1 MEPQRSSFAGQ
12 GCATLKRIFLV
23 DDHPMLR
30 EGLQRLIEQQPGCE
44 VCGESDTAC
53 GALEAILR
61 LAPDLVMTDIS
72 LPDKNGLELIKDLQT
87 LSPGIPILVFSM
99 HDEMLYAE
107 RAMRA
112 GAKGYL
118 MKGTM
123 VEALEEAI
131 DCVLS
136 GGVYL
141 SHRVSD
147 HILHNLSGNRAL
159 CRIGLKSLTDR
170 ELEIFE
176 MIGGGKS
183 SMQISD
189 LLQIS
194 PKTVDA
200 HRANIR
206 GKLAFPDS
214 PALLREAV
222 LWVELGTGEY

>member
-1 MEPQRSSFAGQ
+1 MKE
-12 GCATLKRIFLV
+12 IFVV

-30 EGLQRLIEQQPGCE
+30 DGLQRLIEQRPGCR
-44 VCGESDTAC
+44 VCGESDTAS

-61 LAPDLVMTDIS
+61 LSPDLVMTDLS
-72 LPDKNGLELIKDLQT
+72 LPDKNGLELIKELQIQ
-87 LSPGIPILVFSM
+87 SPGIAILVFSM

-123 VEALEEAI
+123 IDRLEEAI
-131 DCVLS
+131 ECVLA
-136 GGVYL
+136 GGIYL
-141 SHRVSD
+141 SQRVSN

-159 CRIGLKSLTDR
+159 GKIGLKSLTDR

-183 SMQISD
+183 SVQISD
-189 LLQIS
+189 HLSIS

-206 GKLAFPDS
+206 AKLAFPDS
-214 PALLREAV
+214 PGLLREAV
-222 LWVELGTGEY
+222 LWVALGTGE

>member
-1 MEPQRSSFAGQ
+1 V
-12 GCATLKRIFLV
+12 KKIFLV

-30 EGLQRLIEQQPGCE
+30 EGLQRLIEQQPGCQ
-44 VCGESDTAC
+44 VCGESDTAA
-53 GALEAILR
+53 GALDAILR
-61 LAPDLVMTDIS
+61 LSPDLVMTDIS
-72 LPDKNGLELIKDLQT
+72 LPDKNGLELIKDLQA
-87 LSPGIPILVFSM
+87 LSPTIPILVFSM

-123 VEALEEAI
+123 IDGLAEAMAS
-131 DCVLS
+131 VLA

-141 SHRVSD
+141 SRRVSD
-147 HILHNLSGNRAL
+147 HILQNLSGTRTPAKS
-159 CRIGLKSLTDR
+159 GLKSLTDR

-176 MIGGGKS
+176 LIGSGKS
-183 SMQISD
+183 STQISD
-189 LLQIS
+189 QLHIS

-206 GKLAFPDS
+206 SKLALTDG

-222 LWVELGTGEY
+222 LWVELGTVT

>member
-1 MEPQRSSFAGQ
+1 MKQ
-12 GCATLKRIFLV
+12 IFLV

-53 GALEAILR
+53 GALEAIVR

-72 LPDKNGLELIKDLQT
+72 LPDKNGLELIKDLQS

-123 VEALEEAI
+123 IDALAEAI
-131 DCVLS
+131 ECVLS
-136 GGVYL
+136 GGIYL

-159 CRIGLKSLTDR
+159 GRIGLKSLTDR

-176 MIGGGKS
+176 MIGVGKS
-183 SMQISD
+183 SVQISD
-189 LLQIS
+189 LLRIS

-206 GKLAFPDS
+206 TKLAFPDS

>member
-1 MEPQRSSFAGQ
+1 M
-12 GCATLKRIFLV
+12 KKIFLV

-44 VCGESDTAC
+44 VCGESDTAS

-61 LAPDLVMTDIS
+61 LSPDLVMTDIS
-72 LPDKNGLELIKDLQT
+72 LPDKNGLELIKDLQA
-87 LSPGIPILVFSM
+87 LSPTIPILVFSM

-123 VEALEEAI
+123 IDGLAEAMAS
-131 DCVLS
+131 VLS

-141 SHRVSD
+141 SRRVSD
-147 HILHNLSGNRAL
+147 HILQNLSGTRVPAKS
-159 CRIGLKSLTDR
+159 GLKRLTDR

-176 MIGGGKS
+176 LIGCGKS
-183 SMQISD
+183 STQISD
-189 LLQIS
+189 QLHIS

-206 GKLAFPDS
+206 SKLSLSDG

-222 LWVELGTGEY
+222 LWVELGTVM